1 MGLTSGSF
9 GTLMF
14 ILAAAGIIAV
24 VVVWPKAARQ
34 KPVTML
40 ARVGMVGVSQLLV
53 IAAFLV
59 YLNSY
64 FDFYASWS
72 QLLGSGTAPVVRMAK
87 ATGQGQSGLV
97 VTAAEAAPVP
107 GGYLPKN
114 AGRIPVAEGH
124 GGTGL
129 IGQAGRKNAN
139 YQQTG
144 ELLQVNITGQ
154 RSGIA
159 AIKDFVYLPPEYF
172 QPAYAHAR
180 FPAVLALTGYPGSSW
195 SIVSRLQLPVE
206 QSALEHA
213 GKVRPA
219 VIVMMNA
226 SVAMPRDTECTNVP
240 AGLQVETFFA
250 QDVPAAIEHAFR
262 VQSGPSSWAAV
273 GYSTGGYCAVKLAM
287 LNPRQ
292 FPYAVSLAGYY
303 KALQDR
309 TTGDLYGNDVGYRD
323 ENNLYWRLQNLPA
336 PPVSVLVTSSKIGER
351 TYAPTVRFVSLVKPP
366 MRAYT
371 LYLPQG
377 GHNFATW
384 GRELPQALMWLSA
397 RLSPALPGAV
407 GTVEPPNPGTAT
419 TNGAG

>member
-24 VVVWPKAARQ
+24 VVVWPRAARQ
-34 KPVTML
+34 KPLTML

-64 FDFYASWS
+64 FGFYASWS
-72 QLLGSGTAPVVRMAK
+72 QLLGSGTAPVVRVEK
-87 ATGQGQSGLV
+87 ATGHGPSGLV
-97 VTAAEAAPVP
+97 VTAAEAAPAP
-107 GGYLPKN
+107 GVSVPKN
-114 AGRIPVAEGH
+114 AGHIPVAEGH
-124 GGTGL
+124 GGAAL
-129 IGQAGRKNAN
+129 IGQAGRKDAN
-139 YQQTG
+139 FAQTG

-154 RSGIA
+154 HSGIA
-159 AIKDFVYLPPEYF
+159 VAKDFVYLPPQYF

-195 SIVSRLQLPVE
+195 SIISRLQLPAAQE
-206 QSALEHA
+206 ALMHA
-213 GKVRPA
+213 GKARPA
-219 VIVMMNA
+219 VIVMMDA

-262 VQSGPSSWAAV
+262 VQSGPDSWAAL

-292 FPYAVSLAGYY
+292 FPYAVSMAGYY
-303 KALQDR
+303 QALLDR
-309 TTGDLYGNDVGYRD
+309 TTGDLYGNDTGYRY
-323 ENNLYWRLQNLPA
+323 ENNLDWRLVHLPA
-336 PPVSVLVTSSKIGER
+336 PPISVLVTSSKIGER
-351 TYAPTVRFVSLVKPP
+351 TYRGTVRFVSLVRPP
-366 MRAYT
+366 MQAYT

-397 RLSPALPGAV
+397 RLSPALPGTRGAAP
-407 GTVEPPNPGTAT
+407 PPNPGTPT
-419 TNGAG
+419 TSGAG